1 LAGAADRGY
10 LPWNGESSGAVN
22 GALAVV
28 PGDGASR
35 VMLARV
41 AELVERPP
49 APDWNGVWTAPV
61 K

>member
-1 LAGAADRGY
+1 VD
-10 LPWNGESSGAVN
+10 

-49 APDWNGVWTAPV
+49 APDWNGIWTAPV